1 MLLKSSC
8 NKFEDLDSIWCWS
21 FQQFFLKSCDC
32 YFQIWSH
39 YFYKYSGCPE
49 ICASYKRITVV
60 FETKMFSETYFKFS
74 KNMDIIGGSKWAL
87 CERSILDVAAAS
99 DPSLDILSKRSN
111 SYSLTL
117 FFYRYFYLRKI
128 YGGLEDLKWNKLKEK
143 QMEVSIKS
151 TIKYFNLILQLSPS
165 LQLVSLLPKEFIC
178 SEAYIAVLFGF
189 YNKGNNPHEILVIY
203 TQI

>member
-1 MLLKSSC
+1 
-8 NKFEDLDSIWCWS
+8 
-21 FQQFFLKSCDC
+21 
-32 YFQIWSH
+32 
-39 YFYKYSGCPE
+39 
-49 ICASYKRITVV
+49 
-60 FETKMFSETYFKFS
+60 MFSETYFKFS

-143 QMEVSIKS
+143 QIEVSIKS

-189 YNKGNNPHEILVIY
+189 YNKGNNLTKSLSSTPKYKNLFSNGGAVLSNWPLKKPFTRFMNVILLLLNF
-203 TQI
+203 